1 MDAKR
6 GSQTQVAHATLLLV
20 CGVCVCDFCG
30 MGVLQCMCI
39 YVVDVWFV
47 CWVYMYYI
55 YVCGV
60 CVCIYGVFFGDKCVC
75 HVCVYVCLWC
85 KCIVCVVGVCDEYG
99 VCVCVCSA
107 GS

>member
-1 MDAKR
+1 M
-6 GSQTQVAHATLLLV
+6 
-20 CGVCVCDFCG
+20 
-30 MGVLQCMCI
+30 CM

-47 CWVYMYYI
+47 CWLYMYYI

-75 HVCVYVCLWC
+75 HVCVYVCVWC

-99 VCVCVCSA
+99 VCVCVFVCSA